1 MQMIPCMV
9 FQGSATDDTD
19 SISSTNSPGGS
30 PTTPRKS
37 YKPEAGGDSDHESE
51 MILAPVKTPSKI
63 EVDLCY
69 SRLGPGYRPSIK
81 AKYLT
86 SQWLKWR

>member
-1 MQMIPCMV
+1 MQVIPV
-9 FQGSATDDTD
+9 NIFQGSATDDTD

-51 MILAPVKTPSKI
+51 IILAPVKTPSKI
-63 EVDLCY
+63 KVYLCN
-69 SRLGPGYRPSIK
+69 PS
-81 AKYLT
+81 LLP
-86 SQWLKWR
+86 S